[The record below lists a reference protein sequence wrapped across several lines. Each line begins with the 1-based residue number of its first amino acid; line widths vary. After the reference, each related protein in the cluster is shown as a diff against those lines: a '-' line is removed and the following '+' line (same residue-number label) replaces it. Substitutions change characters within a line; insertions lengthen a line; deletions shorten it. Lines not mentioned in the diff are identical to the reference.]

1 MKKFLASALML
12 LAASTATFAQ
22 HAVGSFTLQ
31 PKVGLNIASL
41 TKYDGSDP
49 RYGVAAGAEFEYQ
62 ATDIFSLS
70 FGALYSQQGGKM
82 KDGGTT
88 YTRKADYVNVP
99 IMANVYVAPGLAV
112 KLGVQPGFNVNSK
125 FETTVAGTTGSTD
138 IDAKS
143 VDFSIPVGLSYEYKN
158 VVLDARY
165 NWGLTKVFDNRDY
178 KNSVFQIT
186 LGYKFDL

>member
-88 YTRKADYVNVP
+88 
-99 IMANVYVAPGLAV
+99 
-112 KLGVQPGFNVNSK
+112 
-125 FETTVAGTTGSTD
+125 
-138 IDAKS
+138 
-143 VDFSIPVGLSYEYKN
+143 IPV
-158 VVLDARY
+158 R
-165 NWGLTKVFDNRDY
+165 
-178 KNSVFQIT
+178 QIT
-186 LGYKFDL
+186 STFLLWLTSM

>member
-1 MKKFLASALML
+1 MKKLLLM
-12 LAASTATFAQ
+12 AAVMLSSVGAFAQ

-41 TKYDGSDP
+41 TKNDGGDP

-70 FGALYSQQGGKM
+70 FGALYSQQGAKNG
-82 KDGGTT
+82 DAT
-88 YTRKADYVNVP
+88 YKLDYVNVP
-99 IMANVYVAPGLAV
+99 ILANVYVAKGLAV

-125 FETTVAGTTGSTD
+125 MSGNYAGWTASTD
-138 IDAKS
+138 VDAKS
-143 VDFSIPVGLSYEYKN
+143 VDLSIPVGLSYELPTVP
-158 VVLDARY
+158 VVIDARY
-165 NWGLTKVFDNRDY
+165 NWGVTKVADWSDS

-186 LGYKFDL
+186 LGYKFSL

>member
-22 HAVGSFTLQ
+22 HAVGSFSLQ

-41 TKYDGSDP
+41 TKNDGGDP

-70 FGALYSQQGGKM
+70 FGALYSQQGAKNG
-82 KDGGTT
+82 DVTT
-88 YTRKADYVNVP
+88 KLDYVNVP
-99 IMANVYVAPGLAV
+99 VLANVYVAKGLAV

-125 FETTVAGTTGSTD
+125 GSVEKSGVKVSQD
-138 IDAKS
+138 YDAKS
-143 VDFSIPVGLSYEYKN
+143 VDFSIPVGLSYELPT
-158 VVLDARY
+158 VPLVIDARY
-165 NWGLTKVFDNRDY
+165 NWGLTKVDKWSDS